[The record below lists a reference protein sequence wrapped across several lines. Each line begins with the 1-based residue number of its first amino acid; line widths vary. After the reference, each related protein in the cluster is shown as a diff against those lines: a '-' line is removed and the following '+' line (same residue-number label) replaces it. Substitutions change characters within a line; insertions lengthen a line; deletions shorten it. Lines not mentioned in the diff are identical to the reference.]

1 MDSVVSKV
9 DGLHVEMVD
18 LTQGSTNQPQTII
31 FHHGVGSNSALWNR
45 WISTLSNHYRLVTFE
60 MRGFGLSAKAVR
72 SDGWTM
78 DALAADVL
86 RIADAVGA
94 EQFHFV
100 GESIGGTIGLGL
112 GLNHPHRLKT
122 LTVSNAAYRGGA
134 IQNVDQWDNVL
145 REQGTQAWSQQMMAA
160 RFHQDGITSEQWQWF
175 ETQQA
180 SHPIESIIVARN
192 ILVGADLG
200 PRLGEMKMP
209 VLLLHGDAS
218 PFVPVQQM
226 VELHQKLPRSEL
238 NIFGNAKHGLPFSH
252 ATKCAKTLMDF
263 LKRNEHRSI

>member
-1 MDSVVSKV
+1 MDDVVTTV
-9 DGLHVEMVD
+9 DGLHVKMLD
-18 LTQGSTNQPQTII
+18 HTQGSTNQPQTII
-31 FHHGVGSNSALWNR
+31 FHHGVGSNSDLWNR
-45 WISTLSNHYRLVTFE
+45 WISTLSNQYRLVTFE
-60 MRGFGLSAKAVR
+60 MRGFGLSAKAAR
-72 SDGWTM
+72 SNGWTM
-78 DALAADVL
+78 DALSNDVL
-86 RIADAVGA
+86 QIADAVGA

-100 GESIGGTIGLGL
+100 GESIGGTIGLVL

-134 IQNVDQWDNVL
+134 IQNVGQWDNVL
-145 REQGTQAWSQQMMAA
+145 RKRGTQAWSEQMMAA
-160 RFHQDGITSEQWQWF
+160 RFHKDGITPEQWQWF

-200 PRLGEMKMP
+200 PRLNELKMP
-209 VLLLHGDAS
+209 LLLLHGDAS

-226 VELHQKLPRSEL
+226 VDLHQKVPHSEL
-238 NIFGNAKHGLPFSH
+238 NIFGHAKHGLPFSH